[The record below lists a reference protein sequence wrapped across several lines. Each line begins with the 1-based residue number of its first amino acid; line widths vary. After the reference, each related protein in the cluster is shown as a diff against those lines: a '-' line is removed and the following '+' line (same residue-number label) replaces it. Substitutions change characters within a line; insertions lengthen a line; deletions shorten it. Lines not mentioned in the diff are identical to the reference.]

1 MTVDR
6 SPLEL
11 LSHLVSIP
19 SHVSQVQ
26 GIEAVGELI
35 GTELAGLGFERSE
48 AAPAARRAPA
58 WAEEILSPGVSFDDL
73 LDPIVWQRPGTS
85 PGDLLILGDLDAALA
100 LDEDACRLTIR
111 AGRAIGPAVADM
123 KGGLVVLVEA
133 LGNLARSR
141 LPMPSIT
148 VVLSADEQAGSLR
161 SAATINQRADAAS
174 WCICVECARDGGRLM
189 RSRGHI
195 GIGRLTATGV
205 EAHAGSAREAGINAI
220 SLLARGIVALDEIS
234 GREATVTPT
243 ILTGGRR
250 RSLVPAEATAV
261 LDVRARDAAAW
272 SVLEDRMRAL
282 MEPGVDLGLF
292 NHRPGLP
299 ATDRTEWFLGLVRE
313 VAGPLG
319 LEIDAMD
326 SLAAGSSAFVDS
338 TRIPVLD
345 GMGPTGGGLMTEGE
359 YVEVESLSIRGAL
372 LAATIQRLGS

>member
-1 MTVDR
+1 VA
-6 SPLEL
+6 P
-11 LSHLVSIP
+11 
-19 SHVSQVQ
+19 
-26 GIEAVGELI
+26 GE
-35 GTELAGLGFERSE
+35 
-48 AAPAARRAPA
+48 
-58 WAEEILSPGVSFDDL
+58 
-73 LDPIVWQRPGTS
+73 
-85 PGDLLILGDLDAALA
+85 LLILGDLDAALV
-100 LDEDACRLTIR
+100 LDEEDCRLTIR
-111 AGRAIGPAVADM
+111 GGQAIGPAVADM

-141 LPMPSIT
+141 LPTPSIT

-161 SAATINQRADAAS
+161 SAATISQRADAAT
-174 WCICVECARDGGRLM
+174 WCICLECARDGGRLM

-205 EAHAGSAREAGINAI
+205 EAHAGSAREAGINAV
-220 SLLARGIVALDEIS
+220 SLLARGILSLDELS
-234 GREATVTPT
+234 GQEATVTPT

-272 SVLEDRMRAL
+272 SVLVDHMRAAL
-282 MEPGVDLGLF
+282 EPGLDLSLF

-313 VAGPLG
+313 VGDPLG

-345 GMGPTGGGLMTEGE
+345 GMGPAGGGLMTEGE
-359 YVEVESLSIRGAL
+359 YVEVESLSSRSTL